1 MKEIDRLEA
10 AIAECRDLIR
20 EAHAATKDLRTALR
34 EYKDEVQSF
43 ANEQLT
49 ATLEGEVSR
58 QLDQLGRRTEEAMG
72 AATEKV
78 IVEFDRFGES
88 LLGKQAYWEKVSGR
102 RAAKRPDTDVLSMPP
117 PKEGGSGVGRG
128 AGASRRV

>member
-1 MKEIDRLEA
+1 MKEIDRLDE

-20 EAHAATKDLRTALR
+20 DAHAATKDLRTALR
-34 EYKDEVQSF
+34 EYREEVQSF
-43 ANEQLT
+43 ASEQLT

-58 QLDQLGRRTEEAMG
+58 QLDELGKRTQEAIG
-72 AATEKV
+72 TATEKV

-102 RAAKRPDTDVLSMPP
+102 RATKRPDTDVLSMPP
-117 PKEGGSGVGRG
+117 PEDGGSGAARG
-128 AGASRRV
+128 AGTARRS